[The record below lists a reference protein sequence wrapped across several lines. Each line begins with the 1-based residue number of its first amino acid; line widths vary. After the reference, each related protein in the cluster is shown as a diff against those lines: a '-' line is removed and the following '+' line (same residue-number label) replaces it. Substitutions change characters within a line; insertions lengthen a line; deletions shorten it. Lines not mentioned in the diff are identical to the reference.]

1 MGTVMT
7 SYPGPPVDGRTRAPA
22 RTHFTILRIT
32 DGRTEGARSRIY
44 SRLANS
50 ESRSGHPTVLRE
62 ISPFSWAGK
71 TMWGRAGITMIKL
84 IGPASQ
90 ASAPQVD
97 LSGQRHGTWGSS
109 SASRARRVMHV
120 QYHCRARCDPINI
133 FHFGHIGESEFGD
146 MDTKANIH

>member
-1 MGTVMT
+1 MT
-7 SYPGPPVDGRTRAPA
+7 STYPGPPVDGRTRAPA

-71 TMWGRAGITMIKL
+71 TMWGRAGITMIKTDRSCL
-84 IGPASQ
+84 PSVR
-90 ASAPQVD
+90 SPVD
-97 LSGQRHGTWGSS
+97 LSGQRHGTWGLS
-109 SASRARRVMHV
+109 SASRARRIMHV
-120 QYHCRARCDPINI
+120 QYQCHVRCDPINI
-133 FHFGHIGESEFGD
+133 FHFGHIGQRASCGG